1 MAIEEKQALVLE
13 QPKDQKVYLDLQHST
28 DTTAIWSFAI
38 AMVIAFILGI
48 SATIIAIWYGR
59 KSFDLTKQSFDS
71 LVKQIESSEKITVAS
86 NNGLAQSQADSKLTE
101 LRFLYKSSEIQNL
114 RKMIADYFATVVALN
129 THMVFKVSFLKDNKF
144 LNDNDENKYIHELF
158 DEIKRYANEIF
169 TFSFQIDL
177 MLDMDNSNE
186 EKKIGNELNNL
197 NKALNKIIGNLA
209 MNKKDIIDSVVEFGF
224 VFDRVKEK
232 LTKYILAEIQLH
244 KGE

>member
-101 LRFLYKSSEIQNL
+101 LRFLYKNSEIQNL

>member
-1 MAIEEKQALVLE
+1 MAVEEKQAVVLE
-13 QPKDQKVYLDLQHST
+13 QPKDQKVYLDVQYST
-28 DTTAIWSFAI
+28 DTTAIWSFVI
-38 AMVIAFILGI
+38 AMVVAFILGI

-209 MNKKDIIDSVVEFGF
+209 MNKKDIIDPVVEFGF

>member
-1 MAIEEKQALVLE
+1 MAVEEKQAVVLE
-13 QPKDQKVYLDLQHST
+13 QPKDQKVYLDVQHST

>member
-1 MAIEEKQALVLE
+1 MAVEEKQAVVLE
-13 QPKDQKVYLDLQHST
+13 QPKDQKVYLDVQHST
-28 DTTAIWSFAI
+28 DTTAIWSFVI
-38 AMVIAFILGI
+38 AMVVAFILGI

-144 LNDNDENKYIHELF
+144 LNDNDKNKYIHELF

-232 LTKYILAEIQLH
+232 LTKYILAGIQLH

>member
-1 MAIEEKQALVLE
+1 MAVEEKQAVVLE

-144 LNDNDENKYIHELF
+144 LNDNDKNKYIHELF

>member
-71 LVKQIESSEKITVAS
+71 LVKQIESSEKITIAS

>member
-1 MAIEEKQALVLE
+1 MAVEEKQAVVLE
-13 QPKDQKVYLDLQHST
+13 QSKDQKVYLDLQHST

-144 LNDNDENKYIHELF
+144 LNDNDKNKYIHELF

-186 EKKIGNELNNL
+186 EKKIGNELNNCKRPL
-197 NKALNKIIGNLA
+197 NTPY
-209 MNKKDIIDSVVEFGF
+209 EF
-224 VFDRVKEK
+224 V
-232 LTKYILAEIQLH
+232 L
-244 KGE
+244 

>member
-1 MAIEEKQALVLE
+1 
-13 QPKDQKVYLDLQHST
+13 
-28 DTTAIWSFAI
+28 
-38 AMVIAFILGI
+38 
-48 SATIIAIWYGR
+48 
-59 KSFDLTKQSFDS
+59 
-71 LVKQIESSEKITVAS
+71 
-86 NNGLAQSQADSKLTE
+86 
-101 LRFLYKSSEIQNL
+101 
-114 RKMIADYFATVVALN
+114 MIADYFATVVALN

-232 LTKYILAEIQLH
+232 LTKYILVEIQLH

>member
-1 MAIEEKQALVLE
+1 MAVEEKQAVVLE
-13 QPKDQKVYLDLQHST
+13 QPKDQKVYLDVQHST
-28 DTTAIWSFAI
+28 DTTAIWSFVI
-38 AMVIAFILGI
+38 AMVVAFILGI

-144 LNDNDENKYIHELF
+144 LNDNDKNKYIHELF

-186 EKKIGNELNNL
+186 EKKLE
-197 NKALNKIIGNLA
+197 
-209 MNKKDIIDSVVEFGF
+209 MS
-224 VFDRVKEK
+224 
-232 LTKYILAEIQLH
+232 
-244 KGE
+244 

>member
-1 MAIEEKQALVLE
+1 VAIEEKQALVLE

-48 SATIIAIWYGR
+48 LATIIAIWYGR

-71 LVKQIESSEKITVAS
+71 LVKQIESSEKITIAS

-114 RKMIADYFATVVALN
+114 RKMIADYFATAVALN

>member
-1 MAIEEKQALVLE
+1 MAVEEKQAVVLE
-13 QPKDQKVYLDLQHST
+13 QPKDQKVYLDVQHST
-28 DTTAIWSFAI
+28 DTTAIWSFVI
-38 AMVIAFILGI
+38 AMVVAFILGI

-144 LNDNDENKYIHELF
+144 LNDNDKNKYIHELF

-209 MNKKDIIDSVVEFGF
+209 MNKKDIIDPVVEFGF

>member
-1 MAIEEKQALVLE
+1 MAIEEKQAVVLE

-144 LNDNDENKYIHELF
+144 LNDNDKNKYIHELF

>member
-1 MAIEEKQALVLE
+1 M
-13 QPKDQKVYLDLQHST
+13 YLDVQYST
-28 DTTAIWSFAI
+28 DTTAIWSFVI
-38 AMVIAFILGI
+38 AMVVAFILGV

>member
-1 MAIEEKQALVLE
+1 VAVEEKQAVVLE
-13 QPKDQKVYLDLQHST
+13 QPKDQKVYLDVQHST
-28 DTTAIWSFAI
+28 DTTAIWSFVI
-38 AMVIAFILGI
+38 AMVVAFILGI

-144 LNDNDENKYIHELF
+144 LNDNDKNKYIHELF

>member
-1 MAIEEKQALVLE
+1 VAIEEKQALVLE

-71 LVKQIESSEKITVAS
+71 LVKQIESSEKITIAS

>member
-1 MAIEEKQALVLE
+1 
-13 QPKDQKVYLDLQHST
+13 
-28 DTTAIWSFAI
+28 
-38 AMVIAFILGI
+38 
-48 SATIIAIWYGR
+48 
-59 KSFDLTKQSFDS
+59 
-71 LVKQIESSEKITVAS
+71 
-86 NNGLAQSQADSKLTE
+86 
-101 LRFLYKSSEIQNL
+101 
-114 RKMIADYFATVVALN
+114 MIADYFATVVALN

-177 MLDMDNSNE
+177 MLGMDNSNE

>member
-1 MAIEEKQALVLE
+1 MAVEEKQAVVLE
-13 QPKDQKVYLDLQHST
+13 QPKDQKVYLDVQHST
-28 DTTAIWSFAI
+28 DTTAIWSFVI
-38 AMVIAFILGI
+38 AMVVAFILGI

-144 LNDNDENKYIHELF
+144 LNDNDKNKYIHELF

>member
-1 MAIEEKQALVLE
+1 MAVEEKQAVVLE
-13 QPKDQKVYLDLQHST
+13 QPKDQKVYLDVQHST
-28 DTTAIWSFAI
+28 DTTAIWSFVI
-38 AMVIAFILGI
+38 AMVVAFILGI

-144 LNDNDENKYIHELF
+144 LNDNDKNKYIHELF

-232 LTKYILAEIQLH
+232 LTKYILPEIRDC
-244 KGE
+244 K

>member
-1 MAIEEKQALVLE
+1 
-13 QPKDQKVYLDLQHST
+13 
-28 DTTAIWSFAI
+28 
-38 AMVIAFILGI
+38 
-48 SATIIAIWYGR
+48 
-59 KSFDLTKQSFDS
+59 
-71 LVKQIESSEKITVAS
+71 
-86 NNGLAQSQADSKLTE
+86 
-101 LRFLYKSSEIQNL
+101 
-114 RKMIADYFATVVALN
+114 
-129 THMVFKVSFLKDNKF
+129 LKDNKF

>member
-1 MAIEEKQALVLE
+1 MAVEEKQAVVLE
-13 QPKDQKVYLDLQHST
+13 QPKDQKVYLDVQHST
-28 DTTAIWSFAI
+28 DTTAIWSFVI
-38 AMVIAFILGI
+38 AMVVAFILGI

-232 LTKYILAEIQLH
+232 LTKIY
-244 KGE
+244 

>member
-1 MAIEEKQALVLE
+1 MAVEEKQAVVLE
-13 QPKDQKVYLDLQHST
+13 QPKDQKVYLDVQYST

-114 RKMIADYFATVVALN
+114 RKMIVDYFATVVALN

-144 LNDNDENKYIHELF
+144 LNDNDKNKYIHELF

>member
-1 MAIEEKQALVLE
+1 
-13 QPKDQKVYLDLQHST
+13 VYLDVQYST
-28 DTTAIWSFAI
+28 DTTAIWSFVI
-38 AMVIAFILGI
+38 AMVVAFILGV

>member
-1 MAIEEKQALVLE
+1 VAIEEKQALVLE

>member
-1 MAIEEKQALVLE
+1 MAVEEKQAVVLE
-13 QPKDQKVYLDLQHST
+13 QPKDQKVYLDVQHST
-28 DTTAIWSFAI
+28 DTTAIWSFVI
-38 AMVIAFILGI
+38 AMVVAFILGI

-186 EKKIGNELNNL
+186 EKKLE
-197 NKALNKIIGNLA
+197 
-209 MNKKDIIDSVVEFGF
+209 MS
-224 VFDRVKEK
+224 
-232 LTKYILAEIQLH
+232 
-244 KGE
+244 

>member
-1 MAIEEKQALVLE
+1 
-13 QPKDQKVYLDLQHST
+13 
-28 DTTAIWSFAI
+28 
-38 AMVIAFILGI
+38 
-48 SATIIAIWYGR
+48 
-59 KSFDLTKQSFDS
+59 
-71 LVKQIESSEKITVAS
+71 
-86 NNGLAQSQADSKLTE
+86 
-101 LRFLYKSSEIQNL
+101 
-114 RKMIADYFATVVALN
+114 MIADYFATVVALN

>member
-1 MAIEEKQALVLE
+1 MAIEGKQALVLE

>member
-144 LNDNDENKYIHELF
+144 LNDNDKNKYIHELF

>member
-1 MAIEEKQALVLE
+1 M
-13 QPKDQKVYLDLQHST
+13 YLDVQHST
-28 DTTAIWSFAI
+28 DTTAIWSFVI
-38 AMVIAFILGI
+38 AMVVAFILGI

-144 LNDNDENKYIHELF
+144 LNDNDKNKYIHELF

-186 EKKIGNELNNL
+186 EKKME
-197 NKALNKIIGNLA
+197 
-209 MNKKDIIDSVVEFGF
+209 MS
-224 VFDRVKEK
+224 
-232 LTKYILAEIQLH
+232 
-244 KGE
+244 